1 MSSPISSRKLSKTF
15 WIVVPALAI
24 AVMSFFSQEPL
35 FRFDG
40 LRNGLRS
47 MNEETFKVLFFGG
60 LFFVTI
66 CVAAF
71 FEKRR
76 REGLKLVAQELGL
89 TFQEVSDSP
98 KRLINDPWVR
108 LSQLSKNRTGQA
120 KNVFLD
126 GGWPV
131 IFKFTYHV
139 IFADPPAH
147 VQTVFCFR
155 NRTGTPK
162 FRLLY
167 SSDHRSLSYVENNLS
182 AFGARAERI
191 DIYVHRPF
199 DREFLIEGEDPAA
212 VKKLFSGIDRSEIK
226 TLPQKMIVEA
236 TEAATFFYYPGKLIP
251 VKDLRKTYE
260 TCRDLHRSLMR

>member
-1 MSSPISSRKLSKTF
+1 
-15 WIVVPALAI
+15 
-24 AVMSFFSQEPL
+24 
-35 FRFDG
+35 
-40 LRNGLRS
+40 

-60 LFFVTI
+60 LFFVII

-131 IFKFTYHV
+131 IF
-139 IFADPPAH
+139 
-147 VQTVFCFR
+147 
-155 NRTGTPK
+155 
-162 FRLLY
+162 
-167 SSDHRSLSYVENNLS
+167 
-182 AFGARAERI
+182 
-191 DIYVHRPF
+191 
-199 DREFLIEGEDPAA
+199 
-212 VKKLFSGIDRSEIK
+212 
-226 TLPQKMIVEA
+226 
-236 TEAATFFYYPGKLIP
+236 
-251 VKDLRKTYE
+251 
-260 TCRDLHRSLMR
+260 